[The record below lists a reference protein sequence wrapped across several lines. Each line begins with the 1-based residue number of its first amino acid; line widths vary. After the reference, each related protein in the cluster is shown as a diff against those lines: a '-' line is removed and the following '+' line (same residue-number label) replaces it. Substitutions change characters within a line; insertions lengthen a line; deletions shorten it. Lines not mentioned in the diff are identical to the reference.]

1 MVIDIDSGFCMSY
14 WRHFATFHIYI
25 CTKFILSRFLPCY
38 RFTQYSNPVHDYN
51 MPEVWVPCPEAIWSL
66 TRQVFAASLILIYNI
81 FQTFPQSFS
90 FAASTAWLAW
100 RGDISVAFLSESSSY
115 FQCYRTS
122 FGREEINRSSALD
135 RHNGFCII
143 LFNRQYIKK

>member
-51 MPEVWVPCPEAIWSL
+51 MPEVWDSVSRSDLIIN
-66 TRQVFAASLILIYNI
+66 AAGIRSITHTNI
-81 FQTFPQSFS
+81 
-90 FAASTAWLAW
+90 
-100 RGDISVAFLSESSSY
+100 
-115 FQCYRTS
+115 
-122 FGREEINRSSALD
+122 
-135 RHNGFCII
+135 
-143 LFNRQYIKK
+143 